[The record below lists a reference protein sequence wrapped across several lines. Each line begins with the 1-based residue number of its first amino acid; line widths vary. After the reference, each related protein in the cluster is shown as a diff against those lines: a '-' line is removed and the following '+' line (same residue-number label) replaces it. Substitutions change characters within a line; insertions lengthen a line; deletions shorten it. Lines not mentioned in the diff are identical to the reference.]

1 MPSAHLNL
9 IRNLQSPD
17 LTTRY
22 PFHFSFIQCKFVCVV
37 TTSMKNRPFVG
48 FACCRRATS
57 SNFQLDLEEAL
68 CAFVVFQP
76 IQVGTSMPGKIP
88 ASQLLEDMLRETRIT
103 AK

>member
-57 SNFQLDLEEAL
+57 SNFQLDLEAAPGKM

-76 IQVGTSMPGKIP
+76 IQVGTSMP
-88 ASQLLEDMLRETRIT
+88 R
-103 AK
+103 